1 MHWLEVCVE
10 AGDRGTEALCTLLE
24 DLGVSGL
31 VVEDEADLKDFM
43 ENDRQYWDY
52 IDEDFIASRKGLSRV
67 KFYLPEDEEGR
78 RTLLSLRGSLEQ
90 AGYAPPVTASLRDE
104 DWENNWK
111 QSYRPMAVGK
121 RLLIV
126 PEWEAAPEAEGRL
139 PLRLNPGLIFGTGA
153 HPSTRMCLEAAED
166 LAPAAE
172 AVLDLGC
179 GSGILAIAALVLGAG
194 RALGCDIDEKA
205 PDIVRANAALNGTED
220 RLEVLAGDA
229 LADPVLR
236 ERIGSRTYPLIFLN
250 IVADVIIALSRDA
263 ARWLAPGGSLV
274 CSGIID
280 GREEEV
286 RTALEAA
293 GLRITAHRHEENWHS
308 FTATGGAQA

>member
-1 MHWLEVCVE
+1 MRWLEVCVE
-10 AGDRGTEALCTLLE
+10 AGARGTEKLCAFLE

-31 VVEDEADLKDFM
+31 VVEDEADLQEFM
-43 ENDRQYWDY
+43 EKDTQYWDY
-52 IDEDFIASRKGLSRV
+52 IDEDFVASRRGLCRV

-78 RTLLSLRGSLEQ
+78 KTLLALREALEK
-90 AGYAPPVTASLRDE
+90 AGYPAPVTASLRDE

-111 QSYRPMAVGK
+111 QYYRPIAVGK

-126 PEWEAAPEAEGRL
+126 PEWEAVPESGGRL

-153 HPSTRMCLEAAED
+153 HPSTRMCLEAAEA

-179 GSGILAIAALVLGAG
+179 GSGILSIAALVLGAKT
-194 RALGCDIDEKA
+194 ALGCDIDPKA
-205 PDIVRANAALNGTED
+205 PEIARMNAALNGTED

-229 LADPVLR
+229 LSDYALR
-236 ERIGSRTYPLIFLN
+236 SRIGLRRYPLIFLN

-263 ARWLAPGGSLV
+263 ARWLEPGGSLI

-280 GREEEV
+280 GREKEV
-286 RTALEAA
+286 QAALEAA
-293 GLRITAHRHEENWHS
+293 GLTITAHRQEENWHS
-308 FTATGGAQA
+308 YTAKGGR